1 VRTRELGY
9 FKASTLPL
17 DHRSRLNKGI
27 QQCNNYTIY
36 VNNLG
41 PQNVLEVT
49 EPVLIIRPDDG
60 PIGTKHVVYNVL

>member
-1 VRTRELGY
+1 MGFNSGLKG
-9 FKASTLPL
+9 
-17 DHRSRLNKGI
+17 LNKGI
-27 QQCNNYTIY
+27 QHCNNYTIY

-41 PQNVLEVT
+41 PQNVLEVI